1 MSEIKEACGV
11 IGIYNNDN
19 LNLAQE
25 LYYGI
30 FALQHRGQE
39 SSGMAVSKEGK
50 VTCIKDMGLVNEV
63 IDKDRIARL
72 QGELGIGHC
81 RYSAFKDND
90 AKNAEPL
97 TMTFAK
103 GTLAVAMNGNIP
115 KADELRTELMEEQG
129 AVFHTDTDA
138 ELFAYLIAK
147 KEVATHLLE
156 DGVRRAMKLVSGAY
170 ALVVM
175 GPKKLVGVRDPLGLK
190 PLCLGKKGNS
200 WILAS
205 ESCAIESIGGAF
217 IRDLEPG
224 EIVVIDQNGVA
235 SLPYQKELPK
245 PCPCIFEY
253 IYFAR
258 PDSIID
264 GQSVYE
270 ARYLAGRILAER
282 YPVAADIVM
291 PVPDSG
297 IDAAIGYA
305 EGSGIPY
312 GVGLIKNRYIGR
324 TFIQPDQ
331 VQREEAVRIKLNV
344 LKHTVENKRIVL
356 VDDSMV
362 RGTVSRGIIK
372 MLKKAGA
379 KEVHMRITAPP
390 FTWPC
395 FFGVDLPEKKQLAAC
410 NYTIEEIRQN
420 LNADSL
426 GFFLNEDL
434 PRIVPN
440 CKLKGFCDACFNG
453 NYPLPVPL
461 KDEDR

>member
-11 IGIYNNDN
+11 MGIFSNDE
-19 LNLAQE
+19 LNLPKE
-25 LYYGI
+25 MYYGL

-39 SSGMAVSKEGK
+39 SCGMSVSNNGV
-50 VTCIKDMGLVNEV
+50 VTTYKDMGLVNEV
-63 IDKDRIARL
+63 FDDAKIAEL
-72 QGELGIGHC
+72 QGQIGIGHC
-81 RYSAFKDND
+81 RYSTTGNSEAN
-90 AKNAEPL
+90 NAQPL
-97 TMTFAK
+97 TMNFVK
-103 GTLAVAMNGNIP
+103 GTLSIAHNGNLAN
-115 KADELRTELMEEQG
+115 ADEIRNKLMEEQG
-129 AVFHTDTDA
+129 AVFHTSTDS
-138 ELFAYLIAK
+138 EIFAYLIAK
-147 KEVATHLLE
+147 KEVETHLLE
-156 DGVRRAMKLVSGAY
+156 VAIRQATEMVSGAY
-170 ALVVM
+170 ALLVM
-175 GPKKLVGVRDPLGLK
+175 GSKKLVGIRDPFGLK

-200 WILAS
+200 YILAS
-205 ESCAIESIGGAF
+205 ESCAIESIGGTM
-217 IRDLEPG
+217 IRDVEPG
-224 EIVVIDQNGVA
+224 ELIVIDKDGYT
-235 SLPYQKELPK
+235 SHKRETRPEKYR
-245 PCPCIFEY
+245 PCIFEY

-264 GQSVYE
+264 SQSVYE
-270 ARYLAGRILAER
+270 SRFLAGRILAER
-282 YPVAADIVM
+282 YPVDADVVM

-305 EGSGIPY
+305 DGSGIPY

-344 LKHTVENKRIVL
+344 LKHSVEGKRVVL

-390 FTWPC
+390 FVWPC

-410 NYTIEEIRQN
+410 NNTIEEIRQN

-426 GFFLNEDL
+426 GFFKIEDL
-434 PRIVPN
+434 PRIIPN
-440 CKLKGFCDACFNG
+440 CKLDGFCDACFTG
-453 NYPLPVPL
+453 NYPVPVPL

>member
-11 IGIYNNDN
+11 IGIFSNDE
-19 LNLAQE
+19 LNLPKE
-25 LYYGI
+25 MYYGL

-39 SSGMAVSKEGK
+39 SCGMAVSNNGN
-50 VTCIKDMGLVNEV
+50 VSYYKDMGLVNEV
-63 IDKDRIARL
+63 FDDTKIAQL
-72 QGELGIGHC
+72 QGQIGIGHC
-81 RYSAFKDND
+81 RYSTTGNSE
-90 AKNAEPL
+90 AKNAQPL
-97 TMTFAK
+97 TMNFVK
-103 GTLAVAMNGNIP
+103 GTLSIAHNGNLANAEEI
-115 KADELRTELMEEQG
+115 RNRLMEEQG
-129 AVFHTDTDA
+129 AVFHTNTDS
-138 ELFAYLIAK
+138 EIFAYLIAK
-147 KEVATHLLE
+147 KEVETHLLE
-156 DGVRRAMKLVSGAY
+156 VAIRQATEMVTGAY
-170 ALVVM
+170 ALLVM
-175 GPKKLVGVRDPLGLK
+175 GSKKLVGIRDPFGLK

-200 WILAS
+200 YILAS
-205 ESCAIESIGGAF
+205 ESCAIESIGGTL
-217 IRDLEPG
+217 IRDVEPG
-224 EIVVIDQNGVA
+224 ELIVIDKDGYT
-235 SLPYQKELPK
+235 SHKRESRPERYR
-245 PCPCIFEY
+245 PCIFEY

-264 GQSVYE
+264 KQSVYE
-270 ARYLAGRILAER
+270 SRFLAGRILAER
-282 YPVAADIVM
+282 YPVDADVVM

-305 EGSGIPY
+305 DGSGIPY

-344 LKHTVENKRIVL
+344 LKHSVEGKRVVL

-390 FTWPC
+390 FVWPC

-410 NYTIEEIRQN
+410 NNTIEEIRQN

-426 GFFLNEDL
+426 GFFKIEDL
-434 PRIVPN
+434 PRIIPN
-440 CKLKGFCDACFNG
+440 CCLDGFCDACFTG
-453 NYPLPVPL
+453 NYPCPVPL
-461 KDEDR
+461 KEEDR

>member
-11 IGIYNNDN
+11 MGIFSNDE
-19 LNLAQE
+19 LNLPKE
-25 LYYGI
+25 MYYGL

-39 SSGMAVSKEGK
+39 SCGMAVSNNG
-50 VTCIKDMGLVNEV
+50 VVNSYKDMGLVNEV
-63 IDKDRIARL
+63 FDDAKIAEL
-72 QGELGIGHC
+72 QGQIGIGHC
-81 RYSAFKDND
+81 RYSTTGNSE
-90 AKNAEPL
+90 AKNAQPL
-97 TMTFAK
+97 TMNFVK
-103 GTLAVAMNGNIP
+103 GTLSIAHNGNLAN
-115 KADELRTELMEEQG
+115 ADEIRNKLMEEQG
-129 AVFHTDTDA
+129 AVFHTSTDS
-138 ELFAYLIAK
+138 EIFAYLIAK
-147 KEVATHLLE
+147 KEVETHLLE
-156 DGVRRAMKLVSGAY
+156 VAIRQATEMVSGAY
-170 ALVVM
+170 ALLVM
-175 GPKKLVGVRDPLGLK
+175 GSKKLVGIRDPFGLK
-190 PLCLGKKGNS
+190 PLCLGKKDNS
-200 WILAS
+200 YILAS
-205 ESCAIESIGGAF
+205 ESCAIESIGGTV
-217 IRDLEPG
+217 IRDVEPG
-224 EIVVIDQNGVA
+224 EIIVIDKDGYT
-235 SLPYQKELPK
+235 SHKRETRPEKYR
-245 PCPCIFEY
+245 PCIFEY

-264 GQSVYE
+264 NQSVYE
-270 ARYLAGRILAER
+270 SRFLAGRILAER
-282 YPVAADIVM
+282 YPVEADVVM

-305 EGSGIPY
+305 DGSGIPY

-344 LKHTVENKRIVL
+344 LKHSVEGKRVVL

-390 FTWPC
+390 FVWPC

-410 NYTIEEIRQN
+410 NNTIEEIRQN

-426 GFFLNEDL
+426 GFFKIEDL
-434 PRIVPN
+434 PRIIPN
-440 CKLKGFCDACFNG
+440 CKLDGFCDACFTG
-453 NYPLPVPL
+453 NYPVPVPL

>member
-11 IGIYNNDN
+11 MGIFSNDE
-19 LNLAQE
+19 LNLPKE
-25 LYYGI
+25 MYYGL

-39 SSGMAVSKEGK
+39 SCGMSVSNNGV
-50 VTCIKDMGLVNEV
+50 VTTYKDMGLVNEV
-63 IDKDRIARL
+63 FDDAKIAEL
-72 QGELGIGHC
+72 QGQIGIGHC
-81 RYSAFKDND
+81 RYSTTGNSE
-90 AKNAEPL
+90 AKNAQPL
-97 TMTFAK
+97 TMNFVK
-103 GTLAVAMNGNIP
+103 GTLSIAHNGNLAN
-115 KADELRTELMEEQG
+115 ADEIRKKLMEEQG
-129 AVFHTDTDA
+129 AVFHTSTDS
-138 ELFAYLIAK
+138 EIFAYLIAK
-147 KEVATHLLE
+147 KEVETHLLE
-156 DGVRRAMKLVSGAY
+156 VAIRQATEMVSGAY
-170 ALVVM
+170 ALLVM
-175 GPKKLVGVRDPLGLK
+175 GSKKLVGIRDPFGLK

-200 WILAS
+200 YILAS
-205 ESCAIESIGGAF
+205 ESCAIESIGGTV
-217 IRDLEPG
+217 IRDVEPG
-224 EIVVIDQNGVA
+224 ELIVIDKDGYT
-235 SLPYQKELPK
+235 SHKRETRPEKYR
-245 PCPCIFEY
+245 PCIFEY

-264 GQSVYE
+264 NQSVYE
-270 ARYLAGRILAER
+270 SRFLAGRILAER
-282 YPVAADIVM
+282 YPVEADVVM

-305 EGSGIPY
+305 DGSGIPY

-344 LKHTVENKRIVL
+344 LKHSVEGKRVVL

-390 FTWPC
+390 FVWPC

-410 NYTIEEIRQN
+410 NNTIEEIRQN

-426 GFFLNEDL
+426 GFFKIEDL
-434 PRIVPN
+434 PRIIPN
-440 CKLKGFCDACFNG
+440 CKLDGFCDACFTG
-453 NYPLPVPL
+453 NYPVPVPL
-461 KDEDR
+461 KEEDR

>member
-11 IGIYNNDN
+11 MGIFSNDE
-19 LNLAQE
+19 LNLPKE
-25 LYYGI
+25 MYYGL

-39 SSGMAVSKEGK
+39 SCGMSVSNNGV
-50 VTCIKDMGLVNEV
+50 VTTYKDMGLVNEV
-63 IDKDRIARL
+63 FDDAKIAEL
-72 QGELGIGHC
+72 QGQIGIGHC
-81 RYSAFKDND
+81 RYSTTGNSE
-90 AKNAEPL
+90 AKNAQPL
-97 TMTFAK
+97 TMNFVK
-103 GTLAVAMNGNIP
+103 GTLSIAHNGNLAN
-115 KADELRTELMEEQG
+115 ADEIRNRLMEEQG
-129 AVFHTDTDA
+129 AVFHTSTDS
-138 ELFAYLIAK
+138 EIFAYLIAK
-147 KEVATHLLE
+147 KEVETHLLE
-156 DGVRRAMKLVSGAY
+156 VAIRQATEMVSGAY
-170 ALVVM
+170 ALLVM
-175 GPKKLVGVRDPLGLK
+175 GSKKLVGIRDPFGLK

-200 WILAS
+200 YILAS
-205 ESCAIESIGGAF
+205 ESCAIESIGGTM
-217 IRDLEPG
+217 IRDVEPG
-224 EIVVIDQNGVA
+224 ELIVIDKDGYT
-235 SLPYQKELPK
+235 SHKRETRPEKYR
-245 PCPCIFEY
+245 PCIFEY

-264 GQSVYE
+264 NQSVYE
-270 ARYLAGRILAER
+270 SRFLAGRILAER
-282 YPVAADIVM
+282 YPVEADVVM

-305 EGSGIPY
+305 DGSGIPY

-344 LKHTVENKRIVL
+344 LKHSVEGKRVVL

-390 FTWPC
+390 FVWPC

-410 NYTIEEIRQN
+410 NNTIEEIRQN

-426 GFFLNEDL
+426 GFFKIEDL
-434 PRIVPN
+434 PRIIPN
-440 CKLKGFCDACFNG
+440 CKLDGFCDACFTG
-453 NYPLPVPL
+453 NYPVPVPL